1 MKQFYTRKE
10 VDEEISKA
18 LYERDRERDRDQR
31 MDCMWHD
38 FRRLEERVERLEM
51 RILES
56 RPHMVGCGGQGT
68 PVHPELC
75 NSTAEERK

>member
-18 LYERDRERDRDQR
+18 IYERERERDHR
-31 MDCMWHD
+31 MDCMMHD
-38 FRRLEERVERLEM
+38 FVKLEERVARLEM
-51 RILES
+51 RSFES
-56 RPHMVGCGGQGT
+56 RHYMGCGGQGT
-68 PVHPELC
+68 PVRPEFC